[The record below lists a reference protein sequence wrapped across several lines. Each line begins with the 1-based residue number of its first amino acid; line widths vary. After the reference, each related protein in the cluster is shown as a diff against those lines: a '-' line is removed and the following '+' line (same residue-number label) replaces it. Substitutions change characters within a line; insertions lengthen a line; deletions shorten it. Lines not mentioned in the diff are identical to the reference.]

1 MKGSQERIEISQSPL
16 ASFMK
21 GGPPP
26 LFSPPRRRGCK
37 GRLKKGEWKG
47 DLEGWGGFFERRRPP
62 RRKKRI
68 K

>member
-37 GRLKKGEWKG
+37 GRLKKGE
-47 DLEGWGGFFERRRPP
+47 
-62 RRKKRI
+62 
-68 K
+68 